1 MPTYRERILSRVT
14 TLLAGVD
21 GVGGRVY
28 RSRVEPLVRGQ
39 SPAIVV
45 EPVSDQAQQTTLAT
59 LDWTLQVRVT
69 VYCRG
74 DIPDQ
79 LADPIVGAVH
89 AAMMQDTTLNGYCID
104 ILPVGT
110 QFEMIEADQAAG
122 VVATDFSV
130 RYRTPLNSLTVV

>member
-1 MPTYRERILSRVT
+1 MSTYRERILSRVT
-14 TLLAGVD
+14 TLLAGVS
-21 GVGGRVY
+21 GVDGRVY

-59 LDWTLQVRVT
+59 LDWTMQVRVT

-74 DIPDQ
+74 AIPDQ
-79 LADPIVGAVH
+79 LADPIV
-89 AAMMQDTTLNGYCID
+89 AAAYALLMQDTTLNGYCID
-104 ILPVGT
+104 IVPTGV

-122 VVATDFSV
+122 VVACDFGI
-130 RYRTPLNSLTVV
+130 RYRTPLNTLTVV